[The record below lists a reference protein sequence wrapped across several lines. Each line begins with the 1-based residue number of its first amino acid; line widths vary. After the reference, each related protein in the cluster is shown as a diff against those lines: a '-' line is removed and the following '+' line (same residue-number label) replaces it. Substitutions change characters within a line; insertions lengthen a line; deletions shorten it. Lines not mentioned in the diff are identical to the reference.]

1 MSFEIDN
8 KLKTSLAIYLILITI
23 IMIQKPKFIFNDDM
37 ELKILV
43 LAKNRKYSIPILYLV
58 ILGIALISYYLPQL

>member
-1 MSFEIDN
+1 MSEIDN
-8 KLKTSLAIYLILITI
+8 KLKMSFVIYVILVSI

-43 LAKNRKYSIPILYLV
+43 LAKNRKYSIPLLYIVSVGVALV
-58 ILGIALISYYLPQL
+58 SYYLPQL

>member
-1 MSFEIDN
+1 MSDLDN
-8 KLKTSLAIYLILITI
+8 KLKMSLVIYVILVSI

-43 LAKNRKYSIPILYLV
+43 LAKNRKYSIPLLYLV
-58 ILGIALISYYLPQL
+58 IEGVSLISYYLTQL

>member
-58 ILGIALISYYLPQL
+58 ILGVALVSYYLPQL

>member
-1 MSFEIDN
+1 MSFEIDD

-23 IMIQKPKFIFNDDM
+23 IMIQKPKFIFNDEM

-43 LAKNRKYSIPILYLV
+43 LAKNRKYSIPLLYLV
-58 ILGIALISYYLPQL
+58 IIGIALISYYLPQL

>member
-43 LAKNRKYSIPILYLV
+43 LAKNRKYSIPILYLI
-58 ILGIALISYYLPQL
+58 ILGIALVSYYLPQL

>member
-1 MSFEIDN
+1 MSFEIDD

-58 ILGIALISYYLPQL
+58 ILGVALVSYYLPQL

>member
-1 MSFEIDN
+1 MSFEIDD

-23 IMIQKPKFIFNDDM
+23 IMIQKPKFIFNDEM

-58 ILGIALISYYLPQL
+58 ILGVALISYYLPQL

>member
-58 ILGIALISYYLPQL
+58 ILGVALVSYYLPTL

>member
-58 ILGIALISYYLPQL
+58 ILGVALISYYLPQL